1 MRQQNNEKQTNK
13 QTKTK
18 QMRAYTGLWVRH
30 ENYGM
35 IVSLRVSDEAN
46 FKKLDLPP
54 KKFCKQSPWNTHLL
68 RIRRENFIM
77 LQGDTKRPLGF
88 DSTKIVYLD
97 KVTEKSI
104 LI

>member
-13 QTKTK
+13 KTK
-18 QMRAYTGLWVRH
+18 KMRAYTGPWVRN

-35 IVSLRVSDEAN
+35 IVSLRVSNKASL
-46 FKKLDLPP
+46 KKLDLPP

-68 RIRRENFIM
+68 RIRRKKFIM
-77 LQGDTKRPLGF
+77 LQGDTKSPLGF
-88 DSTKIVYLD
+88 DSIKIVYLD
-97 KVTEKSI
+97 KKVTEQSI